1 MYTGGNE
8 KDKIHLTNRERE
20 VLKVM
25 IAGYSNPQIAETLS
39 VSLSTVKAH
48 VSSIIRKFNVKS
60 RVEVTRDA
68 VKRGFLD

>member
-8 KDKIHLTNRERE
+8 KDRIHITNREKE
-20 VLKVM
+20 VLKLM
-25 IAGYSNPQIAETLS
+25 IAGYSNPQIAEALS

-68 VKRGFLD
+68 VKKGFLD